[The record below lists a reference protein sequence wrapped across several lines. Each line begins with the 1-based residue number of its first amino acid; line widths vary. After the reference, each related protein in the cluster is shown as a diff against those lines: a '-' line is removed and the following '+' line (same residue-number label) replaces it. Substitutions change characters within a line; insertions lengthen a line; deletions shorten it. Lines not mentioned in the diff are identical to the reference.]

1 MPGTWLPSELMVL
14 VGSAEVWFRFRAD
27 DFRGARGRR
36 EVQRGWQTYPL
47 ATHCEHGTC
56 CCVRCRAGGLRLI
69 GMAVVIDGAV
79 DVPMTD
85 VG

>member
-1 MPGTWLPSELMVL
+1 MVL

-47 ATHCEHGTC
+47 ATHCEHGTL
-56 CCVRCRAGGLRLI
+56 RSQRALDMAHLVHAIKAALLI